1 MGICIFFA
9 YISHLFIFYLG
20 TLNTYHVIFIL
31 VTFWRV
37 LYFILM
43 GCILIPL
50 GVAGMSVC
58 FTTNVTRL
66 GYFGMSWQQIF
77 KAKVAQTFVDIWIFI
92 YSSYRQSQT
101 IRAISISKKKSELS
115 FKPNEKRKR
124 LFNHQLNGKCIFNV
138 CLFYLN
144 VKEELLNC
152 LLFFKD
158 Y

>member
-92 YSSYRQSQT
+92 YRMGPWSTKWLWEETHGQEVIDSNPDTKFIAFICRKTVLLPDQKIAQKRQ
-101 IRAISISKKKSELS
+101 
-115 FKPNEKRKR
+115 
-124 LFNHQLNGKCIFNV
+124 
-138 CLFYLN
+138 
-144 VKEELLNC
+144 
-152 LLFFKD
+152 
-158 Y
+158 